1 MIGHEVLVVPNL
13 AGRWAYK
20 GKLIEDNG
28 DTMVLDDACI
38 VTDYCC
44 KRYEE
49 LPSPNIKKG
58 RVVLMAKNFE
68 SIFLLD

>member
-1 MIGHEVLVVPNL
+1 MIRHEIEVLVVPNL

-28 DTMVLDDACI
+28 DTLVLDDACI
-38 VTDYCC
+38 VTDYCY
-44 KRYEE
+44 KE
-49 LPSPNIKKG
+49 LPFPNMKKG